1 MTAPRKPLV
10 VCFDLGGVLV
20 RICRSWAQGC
30 AAAEIDPDRGWK
42 PIDSEGAH
50 HEAIEAYTVGAIDDD
65 AFFLQL
71 EQSSGGVYS
80 AAEFRRLHTAWILGV
95 YEGTESLL
103 DDLRGSGVTITCLSN
118 TNAAHWRQMAD
129 WQVLTLLDHRLAS
142 HELGCAKPG
151 SEIYT
156 IFSKTLEIEPSDIVF
171 FDDLAENVGAA
182 RAMGWDAVP
191 IDYTGDTASQMR
203 QALASRGVVGV

>member
-1 MTAPRKPLV
+1 
-10 VCFDLGGVLV
+10 
-20 RICRSWAQGC
+20 
-30 AAAEIDPDRGWK
+30 
-42 PIDSEGAH
+42 
-50 HEAIEAYTVGAIDDD
+50 
-65 AFFLQL
+65 
-71 EQSSGGVYS
+71 
-80 AAEFRRLHTAWILGV
+80 
-95 YEGTESLL
+95 
-103 DDLRGSGVTITCLSN
+103 
-118 TNAAHWRQMAD
+118 MAD